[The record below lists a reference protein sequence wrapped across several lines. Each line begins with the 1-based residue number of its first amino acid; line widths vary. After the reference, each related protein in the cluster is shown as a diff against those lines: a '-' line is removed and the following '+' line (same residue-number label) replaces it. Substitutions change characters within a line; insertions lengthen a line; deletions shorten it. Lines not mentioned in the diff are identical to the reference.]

1 MASLS
6 KVCRLLFR
14 WEFIIGYGEIK
25 KEIEMIQIVKQTE
38 KEKFA
43 MYSKLPKKELIQM
56 LIAANEVVDRIHPIV
71 YNAKHSQ
78 L

>member
-1 MASLS
+1 
-6 KVCRLLFR
+6 
-14 WEFIIGYGEIK
+14 
-25 KEIEMIQIVKQTE
+25 MIQIVKQTE